1 MHGLI
6 SAVFFMAVFFWRSF
20 SVKRIVL
27 ALFGILVAGGLSAGC
42 KNWGA
47 TLNPYSCESGE
58 LVEVK
63 YPSVQ
68 TAFLYYKGKRYRLRL
83 VDYSEDER
91 FRDKTYQ
98 WRTEGTGP
106 GSTGILT
113 RVQGDGSLA
122 AEPTEICVED
132 D

>member
-1 MHGLI
+1 VRLI
-6 SAVFFMAVFFWRSF
+6 ILPYLLSLCAV
-20 SVKRIVL
+20 L
-27 ALFGILVAGGLSAGC
+27 LLSGC
-42 KNWGA
+42 KNWGP
-47 TLNPYSCESGE
+47 TLNPYTCESGQV
-58 LVEVK
+58 VEVK

-83 VDYSEDER
+83 EEYTDDKRYS
-91 FRDKTYQ
+91 DKNYQ

-113 RVQGDGSLA
+113 RVEKSGALA
-122 AEPTEICVED
+122 DRPTEICVED